1 MPPPDTG
8 GGRQQLPDMG
18 YRKISRSGKYNRIT
32 RSGSFG
38 MYRKQRLITENQR
51 RNSSS
56 RYFGNGQIWS
66 STISSNL
73 SMWRRISS
81 KQTATVSW

>member
-1 MPPPDTG
+1 MKFHAL
-8 GGRQQLPDMG
+8 R
-18 YRKISRSGKYNRIT
+18 RSGLGAKKHIRIQT
-32 RSGSFG
+32 NAARTGIFG
-38 MYRKQRLITENQR
+38 HIPIRAAQKTPETGLYR